1 MAATAFCSPQGFL
14 KPPFGYHIVGEQCY
28 DLKQINTLPVRFP
41 RGFVFRSH
49 SSYCLRFS
57 RVCQVEFIIPYD
69 NAFAESLIKTLK
81 AEEVHCNEYETLEQ
95 AQADIGHFLA
105 FIYNGKRL
113 HSALGYRPPE
123 EFEAAFAAEQAAAGS
138 QARVGDAE
146 PVGDALRVGT

>member
-1 MAATAFCSPQGFL
+1 M
-14 KPPFGYHIVGEQCY
+14 
-28 DLKQINTLPVRFP
+28 
-41 RGFVFRSH
+41 
-49 SSYCLRFS
+49 
-57 RVCQVEFIIPYD
+57 
-69 NAFAESLIKTLK
+69 IKTLK

-146 PVGDALRVGT
+146 PVGDARRV